1 MLYFLF
7 CLFHIAVCAALIFF
21 ILIQS
26 NKGMGLGGAF
36 GSVGG
41 DSVFGSSGS
50 INILMKIT
58 IILGIIFATSSVA
71 LTMIKPPN
79 PRGVMDQNPGTTS
92 IQELIEASKAETANV
107 ELPAGDGMTGQPAG
121 QPGEQPANQEP
132 PQ

>member
-7 CLFHIAVCAALIFF
+7 CLFHVAVCAALIFF

-41 DSVFGSSGS
+41 DSVFGSASGM
-50 INILMKIT
+50 NILMKIT
-58 IILGIIFATSSVA
+58 IGLGIIFATSSIA

-79 PRGVMDQNPGTTS
+79 PQGIMAGDTGSTS
-92 IQELIEASKAETANV
+92 VQELINTSKAGAGDV
-107 ELPAGDGMTGQPAG
+107 ELPQGEEAG
-121 QPGEQPANQEP
+121 QAAPENS
-132 PQ
+132 PQQ